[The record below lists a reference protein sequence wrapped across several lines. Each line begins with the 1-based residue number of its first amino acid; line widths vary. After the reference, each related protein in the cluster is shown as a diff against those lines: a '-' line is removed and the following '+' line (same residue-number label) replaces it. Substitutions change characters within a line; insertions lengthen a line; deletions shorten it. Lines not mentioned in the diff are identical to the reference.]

1 MAGLNDLVTN
11 KETQTTTMPSWYST
25 AQQNLVNQATG
36 VTAPAIGDTAAQSAV
51 SAFGTGSPFTAGQ
64 NILQS
69 IGSGAANPWLVST
82 DATGAQTVTPNV
94 STPLGG
100 LFSAQQSYLNKMMP
114 GLEAERTAKSISGG
128 DFGSRMNISGV
139 EAERGKAMSDLA
151 QKQMQAALQAQQYG
165 VAAGAGLGNLGQEQV
180 KSALETGTFQ
190 QNAPYA
196 GAINLANI
204 LSKAQPDKNIT
215 KSVQLGGLNQAMG
228 LLNLGSGAANTLLGS
243 YTKDAQGNLVRVP
256 GLLEKLGVKGGLS
269 GLFPNLPNSPSGG
282 SGGINY
288 GGTTPPPNFQ
298 QENGGT
304 YDPESG
310 MVWYQGS
317 DGQGY
322 GIDSSNNYYDAS
334 GNLIWSPAWNQDYWS
349 GWQDDGTGFYTNEG
363 DIDWSQYE

>member
-11 KETQTTTMPSWYST
+11 KETQATTLPGWYST
-25 AQQNLVNQATG
+25 ALQNLTNQATG
-36 VTAPAIGDTAAQSAV
+36 VTAPALGDTAAQSAV

-69 IGSGAANPWLVST
+69 IGSGAANPWIVKT

-100 LFSAQQSYLNKMMP
+100 LFSAQQDYLNKALP
-114 GLEAERTAKSISGG
+114 GIEAERTARSISGG

-139 EAERGKAMSDLA
+139 AAERGKAISDLA
-151 QKQMQAALQAQQYG
+151 QKQMQAALQSQQYG

-180 KSALETGTFQ
+180 KSAIETGTFQ
-190 QNAPYA
+190 QNAPFA
-196 GAINLANI
+196 GSVNLANI
-204 LSKAQPDKNIT
+204 LSKVQPDKSVQ
-215 KSVQLGGLNQAMG
+215 KSVQLGGLNQIMG
-228 LLNLGSGAANTLLGS
+228 LLSAGSGASDLLQGK
-243 YTKDAQGNLVRVP
+243 YVKDAQGNVIRLP
-256 GLLEKLGVKGGLS
+256 GLLEKLGVSGGLQ
-269 GLFPNLPNSPSGG
+269 GLYPGVNVD
-282 SGGINY
+282 
-288 GGTTPPPNFQ
+288 GTTPPPNFA

-334 GNLIWSPAWNQDYWS
+334 GNLIWSPAWNETTYDSS
-349 GWQDDGTGFYTNEG
+349 GDTSWMDN
-363 DIDWSQYE
+363 IDWSSYTG